1 MTSQSGRKPI
11 LVLGIGN
18 ILLSDEGIGVRVI
31 EHMQT
36 MTLREDVQLVDGGTS
51 GMDLLDVLADR
62 EKVIVV
68 DAIDADCTPGTV
80 LRFGLDQLMQK
91 EHADISL
98 HELGI
103 AETVNMTRQL
113 GCAPKEVIVFGIQPQ
128 NIDCGLEL
136 SQNIQH
142 IVRQVAELIL
152 AELNIE
158 PEKSPFCKCR
168 KKRSGCKSRH
178 A

>member
-1 MTSQSGRKPI
+1 MTSQPGRKPI

-51 GMDLLDVLADR
+51 GTDLLDVLADR

-68 DAIDADCTPGTV
+68 DAIDTDCAPGTV

-91 EHADISL
+91 DCAAISL

-113 GCAPKEVIVFGIQPQ
+113 GCEPKEVIVFGIQPQ
-128 NIDCGLEL
+128 KIDCGLEL
-136 SQNIQH
+136 SQNMQH
-142 IVRQVAELIL
+142 VVRQVAELIL
-152 AELNIE
+152 AELTPI
-158 PEKSPFCKCR
+158 PQLRTF
-168 KKRSGCKSRH
+168 SGGTLFEEN
-178 A
+178 AITFP